1 MNQSIEGIP
10 GHNENNHP
18 WIRIGKIVAA
28 KGLQGQLKVNPSS
41 DFPERF
47 TKAGPRWL
55 QAKNNEPREIQLIS
69 GHQLPG
75 KSLYIVRFKG
85 IENRIEAEA
94 LIGEILLVPS
104 NNRPKLKEGEFHL
117 LDLIDLE
124 VRLDKEGKALGH
136 VRDLNT
142 AGNDLLTIE
151 LIHGK
156 KVLVP
161 FVLEIVPEV
170 NLKEGWLL
178 IKPPPGLLEL

>member
-1 MNQSIEGIP
+1 MGQSTQSKP
-10 GHNENNHP
+10 RLNE

-47 TKAGPRWL
+47 TKAGTRWL
-55 QAKNNEPREIQLIS
+55 QAKNSKPRKIQLIS

-85 IENRIEAEA
+85 IETRSEAEA
-94 LIGEILLVPS
+94 LIGETLLVPS
-104 NNRPKLKEGEFHL
+104 NHRPNLEEGEFHL

-124 VRLDKEGKALGH
+124 VRLEPERNAVGH
-136 VRDLNT
+136 VRDLIT
-142 AGNDLLTIE
+142 SGNDLLTIE
-151 LIHGK
+151 FFNGK
-156 KVLVP
+156 KILVP
-161 FVLEIVPEV
+161 FVQEIVPEI

-178 IKPPPGLLEL
+178 ITPPPGLLDL